1 VAASATVSE
10 IAPETGLNI
19 FAREFASSMQRDV
32 NAIDPIEVDIWS
44 WSLDQ
49 PTDDDS
55 HDMNLLSGDE
65 RDRSARFVKDID
77 RWRYI
82 AGRGGLRRVL
92 ASYLDMNPKDISF
105 CYNEWG
111 KPALA
116 VGGPMELR
124 FNLSH
129 STDRALLAVCAE
141 TEIGV
146 DIEEIRPL
154 QEDVAGHFFSAAEC
168 SDLSAL
174 PEADRLVG
182 FYRCWTRKEAFV
194 KAHGEGLSLSL
205 KGFDVSLD
213 TDEDQCLLRRLDPE
227 IGILGDWTVRNL
239 DVIERFRG
247 ALAVRSGG
255 RHVRVRYRSRRD

>member
-1 VAASATVSE
+1 MAFSATVSGV
-10 IAPETGLNI
+10 APEAAQQI

-32 NAIDPIEVDIWS
+32 NTGGPIEVDIWN

-49 PTDDDS
+49 PSADDS
-55 HDMNLLSGDE
+55 HAINLLSGDE
-65 RDRSARFVKDID
+65 RDRADRFVKDID
-77 RWRYI
+77 RRRYI
-82 AGRGGLRRVL
+82 AGRGGLRRIL
-92 ASYLDMNPKDISF
+92 ASYLDMKPGDLSF
-105 CYNEWG
+105 RYSEWG

-116 VGGPMELR
+116 VDGPNDLH

-129 STDRALLAVCAE
+129 SADTALLAVCAQ

-146 DIEEIRPL
+146 DIEEVRPL
-154 QEDVAGHFFSAAEC
+154 KEDVAGQFFSAAEC
-168 SDLSAL
+168 SDLNAL
-174 PEADRLVG
+174 PEPVRLVG

-194 KAHGEGLSLSL
+194 KAHGQGLSLSL

-213 TDEDQCLLRRLDPE
+213 TDADHCLLRRLDPA

-239 DVIERFRG
+239 DVIDRFRG

-255 RHVRVRYRSRRD
+255 RGVRVCYRSRRD